1 MRVALKIAYD
11 GARFTG
17 WQTQPAGTAIQDTV
31 EAALAGIAGHPVS
44 TVCAG
49 RTDAGVHALAQVLHF
64 ETESVRPESAWV
76 RGVNALLPDAVAVQ
90 ACRVVDEGFSAR
102 YSATRRAYGYLI
114 YRGPHRHPMYSNRAG
129 WCFRPLDVERMARAG
144 CALVGEHDFSA
155 FRSSQ
160 CQAASP
166 VRRLQRLAVR
176 ESGPLVVLEVEANA
190 FLHHMVRNIVGAL
203 VWVGLGRRP
212 PEWVAELLAG
222 RDRTVGAPTYAPQ
235 GLYLT
240 GVEYPQQYLI
250 GAWPPAPPPLAA
262 S

>member
-1 MRVALKIAYD
+1 
-11 GARFTG
+11 
-17 WQTQPAGTAIQDTV
+17 
-31 EAALAGIAGHPVS
+31 
-44 TVCAG
+44 VCAG

-64 ETESVRPESAWV
+64 DTQAVRPESAWV
-76 RGVNALLPDAVAVQ
+76 RGVNALLPAAVAVQ
-90 ACRVVDEGFSAR
+90 ACGVVDPAFSAR

-114 YRGPHRHPMYSNRAG
+114 YRGAHRHPMYSDRAG
-129 WCFRPLDVERMARAG
+129 WCFRPLDVERMAQA
-144 CALVGEHDFSA
+144 ATSLVGEHDFSA

-166 VRRLQRLAVR
+166 VRTLERLAIR

-212 PEWVAELLAG
+212 PHWVAELLAG
-222 RDRTVGAPTYAPQ
+222 RERAAGAPTYAPQ

-240 GVEYPQQYLI
+240 GVEYATQCPV
-250 GAWPPAPPPLAA
+250 GAWPPKSPPLAA
-262 S
+262 V